1 MKNFFLILMI
11 IFLSKN
17 VNSLELLCS
26 GEKPR
31 LQNQKQI
38 FVNCS
43 NRKEVIDILGWSWQ
57 KLRQQGIAGVT
68 EDMCY
73 KPFKRAKELHP
84 SIPFDGIAQ
93 TFLMECNMAL
103 QYIK

>member
-17 VNSLELLCS
+17 VNSLELLCN

>member
-1 MKNFFLILMI
+1 MT

-26 GEKPR
+26 GEQPR

-38 FVNCS
+38 FVNCT
-43 NRKEVIDILGWSWQ
+43 NRKEVVDILGWGWQ

-73 KPFKRAKELHP
+73 KPYIKAKELHP
-84 SIPFDGIAQ
+84 SISFDKIAQ

-103 QYIK
+103 QYVK

>member
-1 MKNFFLILMI
+1 MI
-11 IFLSKN
+11 IFLSEN
-17 VNSLELLCS
+17 VNSLELLCN

-43 NRKEVIDILGWSWQ
+43 NRKEVIDILGWGWQ
-57 KLRQQGIAGVT
+57 KLREQGIAGVT
-68 EDMCY
+68 EDKY
-73 KPFKRAKELHP
+73 QKPYNRAKELHP
-84 SIPFDGIAQ
+84 SITFDGIAQ

-103 QYIK
+103 QYVK

>member
-1 MKNFFLILMI
+1 MKNFFLIVMI

-17 VNSLELLCS
+17 VNSLELLCN
-26 GEKPR
+26 GEPPR

-38 FVNCS
+38 FINCS
-43 NRKEVIDILGWSWQ
+43 NRKEVIDILGWGWQ

-68 EDMCY
+68 EDMCW
-73 KPFKRAKELHP
+73 KPYNRAKELHP

-93 TFLMECNMAL
+93 TFLIECNMAL
-103 QYIK
+103 QYVK

>member
-1 MKNFFLILMI
+1 MKKFFLIVMT

-26 GEKPR
+26 GEQPR

-38 FVNCS
+38 FVNCA
-43 NRKEVIDILGWSWQ
+43 NRKEVVDILGWGWQ

-73 KPFKRAKELHP
+73 KPYIRAKELHP
-84 SIPFDGIAQ
+84 SISFDGVAQ
-93 TFLMECNMAL
+93 TFLMECNMGL
-103 QYIK
+103 QYLK

>member
-1 MKNFFLILMI
+1 MKKFFLIVMI

-17 VNSLELLCS
+17 VNSLELLCY

-31 LQNQKQI
+31 LQTQKQI

-43 NRKEVIDILGWSWQ
+43 NRKEVIDILGWGWQ

-73 KPFKRAKELHP
+73 KPYIRAKELHP
-84 SIPFDGIAQ
+84 SISFDGVAQ
-93 TFLMECNMAL
+93 TFLMECNMGL
-103 QYIK
+103 QYLK

>member
-1 MKNFFLILMI
+1 MKKFFLIVMI
-11 IFLSKN
+11 VFLFKN

-26 GEKPR
+26 GEQSR

-43 NRKEVIDILGWSWQ
+43 NRKEVIDILGWGWQ

-73 KPFKRAKELHP
+73 KPYIRAKELHP
-84 SIPFDGIAQ
+84 SISFDGVAQ
-93 TFLMECNMAL
+93 TFLMECNMGL
-103 QYIK
+103 QYLK

>member
-1 MKNFFLILMI
+1 MKNFFLIVMI
-11 IFLSKN
+11 IFLSEN
-17 VNSLELLCS
+17 VNSLELLCN

-43 NRKEVIDILGWSWQ
+43 NRKEVISILGWGWQ

-68 EDMCY
+68 EDMCW
-73 KPFKRAKELHP
+73 KPYNRAKELHP

-93 TFLMECNMAL
+93 TFLIECNMAL
-103 QYIK
+103 QYVK

>member
-1 MKNFFLILMI
+1 MKNFFLIVMI

-17 VNSLELLCS
+17 VNSLELLCN

-68 EDMCY
+68 EDMCW
-73 KPFKRAKELHP
+73 KPYNRAKELHP

-93 TFLMECNMAL
+93 TFLKECNMAL
-103 QYIK
+103 QYVK

>member
-1 MKNFFLILMI
+1 MKNFFLIVMI

-17 VNSLELLCS
+17 VNSLELLC
-26 GEKPR
+26 GEKPK

>member
-1 MKNFFLILMI
+1 MKNFFLIVMI

-17 VNSLELLCS
+17 VNSLELLCN

-43 NRKEVIDILGWSWQ
+43 NRKEVIDILGWGWQ
-57 KLRQQGIAGVT
+57 KLRLQGIAGVT
-68 EDMCY
+68 EDMCW
-73 KPFKRAKELHP
+73 KPYNRAKELHP
-84 SIPFDGIAQ
+84 SIPFDGIAE

-103 QYIK
+103 QYVK

>member
-17 VNSLELLCS
+17 VNSLELLC
-26 GEKPR
+26 GEKPK

-68 EDMCY
+68 EDMCW
-73 KPFKRAKELHP
+73 KPYNRAKELHP

-103 QYIK
+103 QYVK

>member
-1 MKNFFLILMI
+1 MKKFFLIVMI

-17 VNSLELLCS
+17 VNSLELLCY
-26 GEKPR
+26 GEQPR

-43 NRKEVIDILGWSWQ
+43 NRKEVIDILGWGWQ

-73 KPFKRAKELHP
+73 KPYIRAKELHP

-103 QYIK
+103 QYVK

>member
-1 MKNFFLILMI
+1 MKNFFLIVMI

-17 VNSLELLCS
+17 VNSLELLCN

-103 QYIK
+103 QYVK

>member
-17 VNSLELLCS
+17 VNSLELLC
-26 GEKPR
+26 GEKPK